1 MDFEN
6 KLIPGVLIKRYKR
19 FFVDI
24 KLGNKIVTSHC
35 PNPGSMFKLL
45 EKGNRVWI
53 TESNNENRKL
63 KYTLQIIEVG
73 NTKFCINTHITN
85 KIVYESLEEKLV
97 ESLNGYNFVR
107 PEKKFGSNTRFDFL
121 LNDTKNDKKAFLEV
135 KSVTLS
141 RKKGHAEF
149 PDSVTSRGKKH
160 LENLMLANKQGYESY
175 LMFLIQIE
183 NCKSFGIA
191 SDIDPE
197 YSKIFKDALKK
208 NVKVLCYDC
217 KFSNKGIKINNKIKI
232 LLNDR

>member
-6 KLIPGVLIKRYKR
+6 ELIPGVLIKRYKR
-19 FFVDI
+19 FFADI
-24 KLGNKIVTSHC
+24 KLENKIITAHC

-53 TESNNENRKL
+53 TESNNKNRKL

-85 KIVYESLEEKLV
+85 KIVHESLEEKLV
-97 ESLNGYNFVR
+97 ENLNEYNFIR
-107 PEKKFGSNTRFDFL
+107 PEKKFGTNTRFDFL

-160 LENLMLANKQGYESY
+160 LENLILANKQGYESY

-208 NVKVLCYDC
+208 NIKVLCYDC